1 MAKQKFQHVCVSG
14 KTSRVDN
21 YTLEFISDL
30 NDFFYSDQSNL
41 GFYTNPDGINLDHY
55 KDFYN
60 NFPNFPILL
69 ISHVEETIP
78 FSLVS
83 SNFSNS
89 TNISLHPSVLKY
101 ENSDFLFYERKPFK
115 ATVSYKNAV
124 ASSNLRDRPY
134 SFWVPWT
141 LYCFDK
147 NNYYDTSIFF
157 SDKEL
162 QSFEDSYIF
171 NFFPNSYSDG
181 KICTGM
187 SSSLAQ
193 TSFDKG
199 NKIRFESFINDYWSG
214 GWNNDLPSSFHS
226 ILDNLKSSIT
236 EDNYPIISSYVYFSE
251 EVLSRF
257 KNYFPTSRFKKLLNN
272 RSFNSFHHS
281 TYFYDRILSFLS
293 VLTLEETL
301 MFFAEIKSLYNIS
314 SSTNYLK
321 NFEEL
326 SKNFF
331 YSNSSVNFNSP
342 RLAVKTLLGNTSTDI
357 DNSIASYPLNKE
369 EFPIVFIVDEN
380 YFHNS
385 LNDHN
390 SSFKYYVNDYN
401 EMANNLIDNSSI
413 VGRNIFELNRINQI
427 KFSTY
432 FRKNVNSFPNVEIFS
447 SLSNLDSSHLFV
459 LYKEDQSYKILC
471 KISFYDLYF
480 IIERIID
487 NEDYTYFFSAH
498 KKFDSNSIVEYGK
511 FKFIQT
517 FNLVKNQFELGKSFD
532 YVDRKLLH
540 SFYTMF
546 SSMIVPDFYYYFN
559 NYFSETNQDD
569 CHENSFIFTDFIK
582 A

>member
-1 MAKQKFQHVCVSG
+1 MVKQKFQHVTVSG
-14 KTSRVDN
+14 KDSKVNN
-21 YTLEFISDL
+21 YTLELISDL
-30 NDFFYSDQSNL
+30 NDFFYADQTNPA
-41 GFYTNPDGINLDHY
+41 FYTNSDEINLEHY
-55 KDFYN
+55 KNFYN
-60 NFPNFPILL
+60 NFPNFPIAFTSY
-69 ISHVEETIP
+69 IEETIP

-89 TNISLHPSVLKY
+89 SNINLHPSVLKY

-115 ATVSYKNAV
+115 ANVSYKDAV
-124 ASSNLRDRPY
+124 ANSTLRDRPY

-141 LYCFDK
+141 LYCFNK
-147 NNYYDTSIFF
+147 NNYYDISIFF

-214 GWNNDLPSSFHS
+214 GWNNDLSSSFHN
-226 ILDNLKSSIT
+226 ILYNLRSSIN
-236 EDNYPIISSYVYFSE
+236 EDDYPIVSSYLYFSE
-251 EVLSRF
+251 EVLFRF
-257 KNYFPTSRFKKLLNN
+257 KNYFPTSKFKKLLNS
-272 RSFNSFHHS
+272 RSINYSYNNNYS
-281 TYFYDRILSFLS
+281 YDRLLSFLS

-301 MFFAEIKSLYNIS
+301 MFFSEIKLLYNILGS
-314 SSTNYLK
+314 NSNSKT
-321 NFEEL
+321 FEEL
-326 SKNFF
+326 SKNFS
-331 YSNSSVNFNSP
+331 YSNSSINFGSP
-342 RLAVKTLLGNTSTDI
+342 RLAVKTLLGHKSTDI
-357 DNSIASYPLNKE
+357 DNSIAASCFNKE
-369 EFPIVFIVDEN
+369 ESSIVFIIDEN

-390 SSFKYYVNDYN
+390 SSFKYYVSDYHA
-401 EMANNLIDNSSI
+401 MRDGVIHNSSI
-413 VGRNIFELNRINQI
+413 AGRNIYDLNRINQF
-427 KFSTY
+427 KFSSY
-432 FRKNVNSFPNVEIFS
+432 FRKNIDYFPNVEIFNSLS
-447 SLSNLDSSHLFV
+447 SLDFSHFFV
-459 LYKEDQSYKILC
+459 LYKEDQSYKILS

-480 IIERIID
+480 IIEEIIQ

-517 FNLVKNQFELGKSFD
+517 FNLIKDQFELGKSFD

-569 CHENSFIFTDFIK
+569 FNEDSFISTDFIK